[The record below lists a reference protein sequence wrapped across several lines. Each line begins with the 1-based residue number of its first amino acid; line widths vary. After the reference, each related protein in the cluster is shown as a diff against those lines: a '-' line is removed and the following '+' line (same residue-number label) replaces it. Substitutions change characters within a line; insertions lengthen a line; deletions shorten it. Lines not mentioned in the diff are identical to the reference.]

1 MNTEELILR
10 KIFELLNK
18 SSNYAVLRNF
28 QDIPQ
33 KRSRDIDII
42 IKRNDF
48 FEIRNSLISTLY
60 TYGYQILMYYK
71 GGEMHSMIFASC
83 KKEESHL
90 VSFDFSF
97 SIYVR
102 DMVFFTADQ
111 ILKSR
116 QYNGILYHVRKD
128 WEYLAKYTYNT
139 ILGVPYPNKYLDVKK
154 EAESL
159 YSEEIRTQL
168 YSIGIRS
175 TDKNNNFAI
184 RFLLLK
190 KHFWISLI
198 AFFRYL
204 YYSLYNALHSQGI
217 SIGFTGPDG
226 SGKTTV
232 INQLIKELNIVL
244 NGIVVFHFRPS
255 LYGNLGD
262 VAYSVGVKKT
272 VDHNFNMP
280 HRGEKT
286 GIISS
291 CIRLLYYS
299 MDYLLGGF
307 LKLKPLLFKRNVIVF
322 DRYYT
327 DIICDSR
334 RSRIYLPLKFLYWW
348 GRYFIP
354 SLDYNIL
361 LTAQTDTILGRKK
374 ELDREGI
381 EAINARID
389 YLASK
394 PSFYKV
400 LNEGTPQEAVAEILR
415 IVFEKQHKKN
425 MERLSL

>member
-1 MNTEELILR
+1 MEFLEL
-10 KIFELLNK
+10 
-18 SSNYAVLRNF
+18 
-28 QDIPQ
+28 
-33 KRSRDIDII
+33 
-42 IKRNDF
+42 
-48 FEIRNSLISTLY
+48 
-60 TYGYQILMYYK
+60 
-71 GGEMHSMIFASC
+71 
-83 KKEESHL
+83 
-90 VSFDFSF
+90 
-97 SIYVR
+97 
-102 DMVFFTADQ
+102 
-111 ILKSR
+111 
-116 QYNGILYHVRKD
+116 
-128 WEYLAKYTYNT
+128 
-139 ILGVPYPNKYLDVKK
+139 
-154 EAESL
+154 
-159 YSEEIRTQL
+159 
-168 YSIGIRS
+168 
-175 TDKNNNFAI
+175 
-184 RFLLLK
+184 
-190 KHFWISLI
+190 
-198 AFFRYL
+198 
-204 YYSLYNALHSQGI
+204 
-217 SIGFTGPDG
+217 
-226 SGKTTV
+226 
-232 INQLIKELNIVL
+232 LIKELNIVL

-415 IVFEKQHKKN
+415 IVFEKQHGKN
-425 MERLSL
+425 IKRII